1 MHVYNDYAYTVC
13 FIFSMYVY
21 DVFMIISH
29 CYILVFVTLA
39 GTCVCDGLDEQ
50 KSF

>member
-1 MHVYNDYAYTVC
+1 MHAYNDYAYTVC

-21 DVFMIISH
+21 DVFM
-29 CYILVFVTLA
+29 LVFVTLA
-39 GTCVCDGLDEQ
+39 GTCACDGLDEQ